1 MRISAAIGLLLLCTT
16 PVLADLSQ
24 TVTLSVGSSLNL
36 DTGAIIVPRT
46 VGTPDILFDSTGI
59 TPQGNATATNV
70 GVGAYNVLSLAVLTF
85 TPGFSRS
92 TIPTRELVIN
102 DAFAVRTN
110 GNHFAKLKVNAITA
124 ASITLEFVTYGVA
137 ATAAGT
143 PTITKVLNNSSQT
156 APGFPNYGVAPSSIF
171 IVQGNAL
178 ADEAQLVL
186 QSSAPPGLPLNLN
199 GASLSVTVAG
209 VTVRPP
215 IYYTSPGQIAA
226 VLPARTPIGT
236 GTITVTHGGVASAP
250 SPIQVVPAAVG
261 FNMYNGKLAVATDG
275 ATGSLITFTNSA
287 TPGQAIVLWATGL
300 GPDPADSDSVFSSSP
315 NAVNTAME
323 LYVGGVRAT
332 ILYQGSAGYP
342 GVNQINISIPNGVP
356 AGCWIPVAAVTGTV
370 VSNVVTIP
378 INPGGGVCLDSQT
391 GLNGTQI
398 APPGTQTIRTGLVS
412 LVQADNLNSRGER
425 TVSSNANGAFQRYAG
440 IYQPTNSVSSGGCIL
455 NDLTPGPLPAFTG
468 LDAGTI
474 TVTSPSGNTVTLASQ
489 AGLRGAFF
497 ASLPAGFLS
506 SAGGTFMF
514 RGSGGGDVGSFM
526 TMLTLSNPLLTWTNA
541 SAAAA
546 IDRTRGLLVTWSG
559 GNAGSFVFITGTSVV
574 PGTTN
579 AAGYTCVAPVE
590 ARQFTVP
597 SYILLG
603 LPLGAG
609 GTEIQ
614 NYVTAPLTASGLDIA
629 MGVGVVAYSVPSSYT
644 NGAGPVR

>member
-300 GPDPADSDSVFSSSP
+300 GSDPADSDSVFSSSP